1 MKTTKT
7 LTIKNTILATFAV
20 AGLVAGTAAC
30 GGKNTDSADAE
41 KQALVELL
49 LAAAQSGDAGE
60 IADAIAE
67 ADPDLVAQIVPELS
81 GDLDF
86 TMPEAGG
93 SDADAPV
100 APEAADVTP
109 EEESTPEEV
118 APEAEEAAPEVVT
131 PEEESTPEEVAPED
145 ESTPEEVAP
154 EEEAA
159 PEGDDGEFDFDFDF
173 DIDVPVVTMPTL
185 TITPEIDG
193 AMVFADGAKYR
204 VTIFVEEN
212 STLLLADIETV
223 TVRYL
228 NSASPIPFPVTK
240 QASLGSSFD
249 DSSIWTLSGLAVNE
263 GDTLT
268 ITATNR
274 MGQSDTMQVVVSPV
288 MPL

>member
-60 IADAIAE
+60 IADVISQ
-67 ADPDLVAQIVPELS
+67 ADPGLVAQVLPEI
-81 GDLDF
+81 
-86 TMPEAGG
+86 TPE
-93 SDADAPV
+93 V
-100 APEAADVTP
+100 APEITPEDIAVAPEMEVTP
-109 EEESTPEEV
+109 EEVTPEIAPEEV
-118 APEAEEAAPEVVT
+118 APEVA
-131 PEEESTPEEVAPED
+131 PEEEVAPEVAPED

-159 PEGDDGEFDFDFDF
+159 PESDDGEFDFDFDF
-173 DIDVPVVTMPTL
+173 DIDVPVVTMPSMNF
-185 TITPEIDG
+185 TPEITG
-193 AMVFADGAKYR
+193 ALVFQEYATYR
-204 VTIFVEEN
+204 VSIFIDET
-212 STLLLADIETV
+212 STMLLADIESVTV
-223 TVRYL
+223 TFRSSL
-228 NSASPIPFPVTK
+228 GWPKTLPASLSSAS
-240 QASLGSSFD
+240 D
-249 DSSIWTLSGLAVNE
+249 DSSIWTLSGLRVSE

-274 MGQSDTMQVVVSPV
+274 MGQSDTMEVVVSPM

>member
-60 IADAIAE
+60 IADVISQ
-67 ADPDLVAQIVPELS
+67 ADPGLVAQVLPEI
-81 GDLDF
+81 
-86 TMPEAGG
+86 TPE
-93 SDADAPV
+93 SAPDELV
-100 APEAADVTP
+100 APELEVTP
-109 EEESTPEEV
+109 EEVTPEIAPEEV
-118 APEAEEAAPEVVT
+118 APEVA
-131 PEEESTPEEVAPED
+131 PEEEVAPEVAPED

-173 DIDVPVVTMPTL
+173 DIDVPVVTMPSM
-185 TITPEIDG
+185 IFTPEITG
-193 AMVFADGAKYR
+193 ALVFADGAKYK
-204 VTIFVEEN
+204 VSIFVDEN

-223 TVRYL
+223 TVRFMNTSSTL
-228 NSASPIPFPVTK
+228 RFPITK
-240 QASLGSSFD
+240 QASLASGSDAASV
-249 DSSIWTLSGLAVNE
+249 WTLSGLPVSE

-274 MGQSDTMQVVVSPV
+274 LGQSDTMQVVVSPM

>member
-60 IADAIAE
+60 IADVISQ
-67 ADPDLVAQIVPELS
+67 ADPGLVAQVLPEI
-81 GDLDF
+81 
-86 TMPEAGG
+86 TPE
-93 SDADAPV
+93 SAPDELV
-100 APEAADVTP
+100 APELEVTP
-109 EEESTPEEV
+109 EEVTPEV
-118 APEAEEAAPEVVT
+118 APEEEVT
-131 PEEESTPEEVAPED
+131 PEVAPED

-173 DIDVPVVTMPTL
+173 DIDVPVVTMPSM
-185 TITPEIDG
+185 IFTPEITG
-193 AMVFADGAKYR
+193 ALVFADGAKYK
-204 VTIFVEEN
+204 VSIFVDEN

-223 TVRYL
+223 TVRFV
-228 NSASPIPFPVTK
+228 NSSSSIRFPISK
-240 QASLGSSFD
+240 QASLVSAGD
-249 DSSIWTLSGLAVNE
+249 DSSIWTLSGLPVSE

-274 MGQSDTMQVVVSPV
+274 MGQSDTMEVVVSPM